1 VAEHTVNLLQTWL
14 ILGVPLVAG
23 SMYLFIGRDKGR
35 ARAGCFGLLTAVVV
49 LLTVPEGGGQGAA
62 ISAGLVGAVAFLFVA
77 TGRGTDID
85 DRYVEH
91 HQDRRRYTTAAG
103 ADADA

>member
-1 VAEHTVNLLQTWL
+1 VNLLQTWL

-35 ARAGCFGLLTAVVV
+35 ARAGYLGLATAIVV

-62 ISAGLVGAVAFLFVA
+62 ISAGFVGLVAFVFVA
-77 TGRGTDID
+77 TGRGTDLD

-91 HQDRRRYTTAAG
+91 HQERRRYTTAAG
-103 ADADA
+103 LDGEG

>member
-1 VAEHTVNLLQTWL
+1 MNLLQTWL

-23 SMYLFIGRDKGR
+23 SMYLFIGRHKGR
-35 ARAGCFGLLTAVVV
+35 ARAGYLGLLTAIVV
-49 LLTVPEGGGQGAA
+49 LLTVPEDGGQGVA
-62 ISAGLVGAVAFLFVA
+62 ISAGFVGLVAFVFVA
-77 TGRGTDID
+77 TGRGTDLD

-103 ADADA
+103 LDGEG